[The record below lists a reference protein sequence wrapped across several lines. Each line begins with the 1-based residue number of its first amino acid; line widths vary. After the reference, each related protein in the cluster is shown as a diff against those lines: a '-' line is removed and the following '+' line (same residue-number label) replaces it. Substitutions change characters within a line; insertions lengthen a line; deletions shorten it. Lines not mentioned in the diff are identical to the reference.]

1 MTSVRTREWG
11 GLERELLRLLREQA
25 APVSAR
31 QLQDLFA
38 EPVPAYTTLMTA
50 LTRLERKALIVRV
63 EESPRKVR
71 FSIRRSDGQDVS
83 VSMMSALDEAGDRQA
98 ALLAFAGNLDD
109 DDVAL
114 LRSTF
119 AQKRRKR

>member
-1 MTSVRTREWG
+1 MRTREWG
-11 GLERELLRLLREQA
+11 GLEREVLRLLREQA
-25 APVSAR
+25 KPVSAR

-50 LTRLERKALIVRV
+50 LTRLERKSVIARV

-71 FSIRRSDGQDVS
+71 FSIRRSDGQDAGI
-83 VSMMSALDEAGDRQA
+83 SMMSALDEAGDRQA

-114 LRSTF
+114 LRAAF
-119 AQKRRKR
+119 AGQRKKR

>member
-83 VSMMSALDEAGDRQA
+83 VSMISALDEAGDRQA

>member
-1 MTSVRTREWG
+1 VTSVRTREWG